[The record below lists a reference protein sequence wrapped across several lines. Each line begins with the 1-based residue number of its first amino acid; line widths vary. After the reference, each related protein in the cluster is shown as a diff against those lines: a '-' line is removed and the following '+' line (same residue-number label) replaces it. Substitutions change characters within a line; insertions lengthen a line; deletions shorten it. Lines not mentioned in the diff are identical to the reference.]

1 MLNNFD
7 LIKSCFG
14 PDDDDSEKFEIKG
27 KKERKISY
35 NPNAKSRKKRE
46 KKKFNIDKGYNSE
59 GTKNKKKSPI
69 ITNEKKLSI
78 DYTKYKLEKKKYDIE
93 YDYGNVE
100 YKLKLC
106 DVDINRIE
114 ELTTQMKFRLEEGGG
129 ECYYEIGVEDNG
141 NPLGISK
148 EELEISVNVINTIAN
163 NLNSN
168 VKISKL
174 IQGQC
179 GLIAELY
186 IKKEEEVLRD
196 KLEIKIGLLGEE
208 GSGKSTIIG
217 VLVSNLLDNGKGLA
231 RTNVFRHKHEIFS
244 GKTSSIS
251 HQILGFDE
259 NGELT
264 NYNSLEK
271 PSWSQIVHKSYKI
284 INFYDMAGTKGNFKK
299 TTTSTLSNDYLDYL
313 LLVISSVDGIT
324 NRTIEF
330 LNFAFNMKLPII
342 TVFTKIDLI
351 NDKQIKDLIA
361 LYKSTV
367 MKLKIGLIPII
378 MKNNDDI
385 VLFSRN
391 IQEKNIMLTF
401 LVSNLKWDGLN
412 LFKSFLST
420 LPVNNKLE
428 DELKQIE
435 MEKMEFDIHEIISDN
450 NKIILI
456 GIVSKGKVKSKT
468 KCYLGPDQ
476 EGNFKIVEIDNI
488 HCKKIDVAYTYKG
501 QYCSIVIKNQNNILK
516 EEIKKGMVLLDIN
529 SRPVSSKIFEIE
541 LWTIDGNR
549 RVIKSTYQPVLNI
562 KHIRQGVKIKKF
574 NDIFSFYNNPSEENE
589 LEILLKDNK
598 INLKNVKGEIEKIQ
612 NKKKD
617 FKKRLNGFKEK
628 YMIGQEENDE
638 FIISSTTKTRLIV
651 EFMFNPEYINVGG
664 NVIINDQSLK
674 AFGII
679 TKIFK

>member
-1 MLNNFD
+1 MLSNFD
-7 LIKSCFG
+7 IIKSCFG
-14 PDDDDSEKFEIKG
+14 PDDEDSEKFEIKN
-27 KKERKISY
+27 KKQRKISY
-35 NPNAKSRKKRE
+35 NPNAKSTKRRKK
-46 KKKFNIDKGYNSE
+46 KDNIEKGYNSE
-59 GTKNKKKSPI
+59 GIEKSKKNI
-69 ITNEKKLSI
+69 INTNEKKFSI
-78 DYTKYKLEKKKYDIE
+78 DYTKYKLEKKKNYDIE

-129 ECYYEIGVEDNG
+129 ECYYKIGVEDNG

-148 EELEISVNVINTIAN
+148 EELEISVNVIYTIAN
-163 NLNSN
+163 NLNLN

-179 GLIAELY
+179 GFIAELY

-208 GSGKSTIIG
+208 SSGKSTLIG
-217 VLVSNLLDNGKGLA
+217 VLVSNILDNGKGLA

-264 NYNSLEK
+264 NYNNLEK

-284 INFYDMAGTKGNFKK
+284 INFYDVAGTKVNFKK

-313 LLVISSVDGIT
+313 LLVISAYDGIN

-351 NDKQIKDLIA
+351 NEQQIKNLIN

-401 LVSNLKWDGLN
+401 LVSNLKWEGLN

-435 MEKMEFDIHEIISDN
+435 MEKMEFDIHETITDN

-456 GIVSKGKVKSKT
+456 GIVSKGKVKAKT

-476 EGNFKIVEIDNI
+476 EGNFKIVEIENI
-488 HCKKIDVAYTYKG
+488 HCKKIDVKYTYKG

-516 EEIKKGMVLLDIN
+516 DEIKKGMVLLDIN
-529 SRPVSSKIFEIE
+529 SHPVSSKIFEIE
-541 LWTIDGNR
+541 LWTIDGSR
-549 RVIKSTYQPVLNI
+549 RIIKSTYQPVLNI
-562 KHIRQGVKIKKF
+562 KHIRQGVRIKKF
-574 NDIFSFYNNPSEENE
+574 NDIFLFYNNSSQENE
-589 LEILLKDNK
+589 LEIFLKDDK
-598 INLKNVKGEIEKIQ
+598 INLSNVKGVIEKIQ
-612 NKKKD
+612 NKKKED
-617 FKKRLNGFKEK
+617 NKLSGIKEK
-628 YMIGQEENDE
+628 YIIGQEDNDE

-651 EFMFNPEYINVGG
+651 EFMFNPEYINVGS
-664 NVIINDQSLK
+664 NVIIFDQSLK
-674 AFGII
+674 AFGVI